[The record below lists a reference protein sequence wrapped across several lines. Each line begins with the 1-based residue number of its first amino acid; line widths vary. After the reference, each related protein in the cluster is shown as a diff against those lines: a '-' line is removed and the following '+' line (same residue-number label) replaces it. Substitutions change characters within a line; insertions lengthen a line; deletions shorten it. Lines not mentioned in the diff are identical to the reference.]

1 MVLRYNNF
9 VMYVKKGSVAS
20 KPQSEELNREGGE
33 EKVNNGSKEKTAKKE
48 RNGKQT
54 AKNLTFVAV
63 FVAFMAVC
71 TLFISI
77 PFYPVPLTFQ
87 TMVCVL
93 CGLMLGAKYGFL
105 SMCVYVFLGFVC
117 YVPVF
122 AGGTCGFYSALKPTF
137 GYIIGFAVAALV
149 AGLVRGNAKSSLKR
163 YILAGV
169 FAFLTNYAIGIPYFL
184 LIWKFHMNQTGI
196 WQAAVTYNLIYM
208 PKDLVLC
215 VLAGIIAYRLTPFMN
230 GFKREKLKR
239 PETKT
244 EK

>member
-1 MVLRYNNF
+1 MTTYITLRYNNH
-9 VMYVKKGSVAS
+9 VMYIKKESMS
-20 KPQSEELNREGGE
+20 SEPQGEEFNRDRGE
-33 EKVNNGSKEKTAKKE
+33 EKVNNVNNEKAVKTAK
-48 RNGKQT
+48 NGKQT

-63 FVAFMAVC
+63 FVALMAVC

-122 AGGTCGFYSALKPTF
+122 AGGTCGFYTALKPTF

-149 AGLVRGNAKSSLKR
+149 AGLIRKDSKASLKR
-163 YILAGV
+163 YIFAGV
-169 FAFLTNYAIGIPYFL
+169 CAFLVNYAIGIPYFL
-184 LIWKFHMNQTGI
+184 LIWKFHMNQTGV
-196 WQAAVTYNLIYM
+196 WQAAVTYNFIYM
-208 PKDLVLC
+208 PKDLILSII
-215 VLAGIIAYRLTPFMN
+215 AGIVAYRLAPFMN
-230 GFKREKLKR
+230 NFKREKIK
-239 PETKT
+239 PQQV
-244 EK
+244 